1 MNLLQLL
8 KSLPVRAVYATSNGE
23 IVKGSVSAI
32 FTEPCSHYSHNMRNI
47 ATSIAMN
54 EVAAN
59 GFIVL
64 PNFVDRV
71 FDIEDELRFS
81 DTD

>member
-8 KSLPVRAVYATSNGE
+8 KSLPVRAEFVRSNGE
-23 IVKGSVSAI
+23 IVKSYVSTI
-32 FTEPCSHYSHNMRNI
+32 FTEPCSHYSHNISNI
-47 ATSIAMN
+47 AASIAMN

-64 PNFVDRV
+64 PNFVNRV